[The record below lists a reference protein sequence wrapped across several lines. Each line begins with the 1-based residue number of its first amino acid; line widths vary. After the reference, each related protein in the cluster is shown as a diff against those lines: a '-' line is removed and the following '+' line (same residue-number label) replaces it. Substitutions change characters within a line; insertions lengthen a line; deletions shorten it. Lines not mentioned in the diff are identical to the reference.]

1 MERSA
6 DEDGRSAV
14 GTAELVVR
22 RPGLPEVRVPATAGL
37 VIGRAAAVADLVLDD
52 DLVSRKHAR
61 LHVDPRGYFRLEDL
75 GSVNGIRFAE
85 RTVRRLNLVNG
96 DVFWIGRTEMVF
108 AAEMPR
114 LNSAKVDPAP
124 RVDTLLVD
132 AAVPVPEAAP
142 SDGLDG
148 IEQLGWKAQ
157 ASAGT
162 PARNENGSKPAHHAS
177 VRGPQSPPRG
187 KGGASPPASPQG
199 SPRGKKRSR
208 LKETGGAPASGQP
221 PAPEPRPKAVSGT
234 SDPKPRRAGPG
245 NKAKL
250 GSNRQG
256 AKKEPASSGPAEAGK
271 PRPTPAAGK
280 NTN

>member
-1 MERSA
+1 M
-6 DEDGRSAV
+6 
-14 GTAELVVR
+14 
-22 RPGLPEVRVPATAGL
+22 
-37 VIGRAAAVADLVLDD
+37 IGRAAAVADLVLDD

-75 GSVNGIRFAE
+75 GSINGIRFAE

-157 ASAGT
+157 ASAGSA
-162 PARNENGSKPAHHAS
+162 ARNENGSKPGPHAS
-177 VRGPQSPPRG
+177 ARGPQSPPRG

-234 SDPKPRRAGPG
+234 SEGRGAAGTSDVKPRRAGPG
-245 NKAKL
+245 NKAKP

-256 AKKEPASSGPAEAGK
+256 AKKEPASSGPAETGK
-271 PRPTPAAGK
+271 PRSTPAAGK
-280 NTN
+280 NAN